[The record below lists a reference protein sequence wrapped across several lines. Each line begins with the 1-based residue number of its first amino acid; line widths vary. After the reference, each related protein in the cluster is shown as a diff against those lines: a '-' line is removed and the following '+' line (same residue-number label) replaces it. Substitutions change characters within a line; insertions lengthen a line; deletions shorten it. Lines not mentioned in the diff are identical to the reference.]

1 MTSTTSLFRDAA
13 GGQAVAA
20 GTQIFVAGD
29 AAEHLFV
36 VQNGRVDIM
45 VADQVV
51 ERVGPGGMF
60 GEMAM
65 IDGSTRSADAVA
77 GEDSMILP
85 IDKKRFD
92 FLVTETPFFART
104 VLTVLVERLR
114 SANANSSA
122 ST

>member
-1 MTSTTSLFRDAA
+1 MTSTTSLFRETA
-13 GGQAVAA
+13 GGEAVTA
-20 GTQIFVAGD
+20 GTQIFAAGD
-29 AAEHLFV
+29 SAEHLFV
-36 VQNGRVDIM
+36 VQEGRVDI
-45 VADQVV
+45 ARGDQVL
-51 ERVGPGGMF
+51 ESVGPGGMF

-77 GEDSMILP
+77 SEDSKILP
-85 IDKKRFD
+85 IDKKRFE
-92 FLVTETPFFART
+92 FLITETPFFARA